1 MFHSFCAYWRSI
13 QENNMS
19 YYFVYSANADR
30 QTLVHSFRGIGEMGK
45 RSCLKLVV
53 ISVMSL
59 LALTQSAHADLMK
72 IDFSIGPSIPSNNWT
87 VEFRTLRY
95 WLTVAAGYHH
105 GTSDIFNFGT
115 FIQMLV
121 FDKESLTLSLDVL
134 METIGGDTDVFTASF
149 DGTAFYSPI
158 TDFGSNSFRGIASVP
173 FYDLSK
179 MIGKKSI
186 LDSNLWH

>member
-1 MFHSFCAYWRSI
+1 
-13 QENNMS
+13 
-19 YYFVYSANADR
+19 
-30 QTLVHSFRGIGEMGK
+30 MGK
-45 RSCLKLVV
+45 RSFLKCVV
-53 ISVMSL
+53 MNVVSL
-59 LALTQSAHADLMK
+59 LVLTQSSHADLMK
-72 IDFSIGPSIPSNNWT
+72 IDFSIGLNIPINEWT
-87 VEFRTLRY
+87 VESGTMEY
-95 WLTVAAGYHH
+95 WLTGAALFSPD
-105 GTSDIFNFGT
+105 TTDIFNFST

-173 FYDLSK
+173 FYDLSN